1 YFRGLSDKL
10 SKAKTIWLKR
20 KRFSSSSSSASAAVG
35 GLNLRIFVALIDVHR
50 EEAFEVCLG
59 FINHSSSSLP

>member
-20 KRFSSSSSSASAAVG
+20 RRFSSSSSVSAATG